1 MLDRAIEIGTGDLA
15 MAARW
20 FHVSGGAPV
29 LAQGRANKSVYTMVI
44 DALPAEGEGS
54 RSVREVAEATGLKP
68 RRAADILKDLE
79 SPSRGMW
86 RSQPFSVHHAALAEL
101 AVQSA

>member
-1 MLDRAIEIGTGDLA
+1 

-79 SPSRGMW
+79 SPSRGYVAEPAVQ
-86 RSQPFSVHHAALAEL
+86 RASCAALAEL